1 MNKTTTQTSF
11 RIDFKILSILL
22 LIAVAPLLIGSWW
35 LFTGF
40 EDTYLEM
47 VGSNLSQAADM
58 AFSSINSYFQSRII
72 EIAGLAESPT
82 LLEAVHRGN
91 LDLER
96 DVEAVRKAIPKM
108 EAAWPSL
115 RASDLRMRAIME
127 NPASRFLARYVEV
140 NPSYQEIVV
149 TDFVGRTVASS
160 RKTARYY
167 HAPSAWWKE
176 VYGDGIQG
184 NVYVGDVTRDRN
196 TNTLVMEMAQPI
208 VETSSGIIG
217 EIKVVLGTQT
227 IHSIIGSFRAAPGA
241 TAVLMRAK
249 GEVISAPGYNPFEW
263 KTYPPTLE
271 ILTAREKG
279 RSYFVS
285 TASPQAVFG
294 LAQTDF
300 KQLYPN
306 LNWIL
311 TTTSPVREVTGPL
324 DRLGRYFI
332 YLVVAVIVA
341 SVIAALLLSREETRP
356 IVEQDAHLETL

>member
-1 MNKTTTQTSF
+1 MNKTASQTSF

-22 LIAVAPLLIGSWW
+22 IIALAPLLAGSWW
-35 LFTGF
+35 LFSSF
-40 EDTYLEM
+40 QDTYLDM

-58 AFSSINSYFQSRII
+58 AFSSINSYFQNQII
-72 EIAGLAESPT
+72 QIAGLAESPT
-82 LLEAVHRGN
+82 LREEINKAN
-91 LDLER
+91 SDLER
-96 DVEAVRKAIPKM
+96 DTEGVRKAIPKM

-115 RASDLRMRAIME
+115 RAGDPRLRAVME

-140 NPSYQEIVV
+140 NGSYREIVV
-149 TDFVGRTVASS
+149 TDFVGRTVASN

-196 TNTLVMEMAQPI
+196 TSSLVMEIAQPI
-208 VETSSGIIG
+208 VDSRSGIIG
-217 EIKVVLGTQT
+217 EIKVLMGIQT

-263 KTYPPTLE
+263 KTYPPTLD
-271 ILTAREKG
+271 ILNARDKG

-285 TASPQAVFG
+285 SASPRAIFG
-294 LAQTDF
+294 LAQTNF

-311 TTTSPVREVTGPL
+311 TTTSRVRDVLGPL
-324 DRLGRYFI
+324 DRLRRYFV
-332 YLVVAVIVA
+332 YLIVAVIVA
-341 SVIAALLLSREETRP
+341 SLIAALLLSREETRP

>member
-1 MNKTTTQTSF
+1 MNKNTSQTSF

-22 LIAVAPLLIGSWW
+22 LIAVAPLLAGSWW
-35 LFTGF
+35 LFSSF
-40 EDTYLEM
+40 QDTYLDM
-47 VGSNLSQAADM
+47 VGSNLNQAADM
-58 AFSSINSYFQSRII
+58 TFGAINSHFQNQII
-72 EIAGLAESPT
+72 EIAGLAETPT
-82 LLEAVHRGN
+82 LRDAVNKGN
-91 LDLER
+91 LELER
-96 DVEAVRKAIPKM
+96 DTEAVRKAIPKM

-115 RASDLRMRAIME
+115 KASDPRLRAIME

-140 NPSYQEIVV
+140 NGSYREILV

-167 HAPSAWWKE
+167 HAPSPWWKE

-184 NVYVGDVTRDRN
+184 NVYVSDATRDRN
-196 TNTLVMEMAQPI
+196 TNTLVMEIAQPI
-208 VETSSGIIG
+208 VEASSGIMG
-217 EIKVVLGTQT
+217 EIKVLTGIQT

-263 KTYPPTLE
+263 KTYPPTLD
-271 ILTAREKG
+271 ILNAREKG

-285 TASPQAVFG
+285 ATSPRAVFG

-311 TTTSPVREVTGPL
+311 TTTSRVRDVLGPL
-324 DRLGRYFI
+324 DRLRKYFV

-341 SVIAALLLSREETRP
+341 TLVAALLLSREETRP